1 MAELSPARIEQKR
14 IRLLMKVRDGAVD
27 LANGADRHGDYVS
40 VDTWAF
46 DALIQRINRLMS
58 FEDHYAEA

>member
-1 MAELSPARIEQKR
+1 MAKLSAAQIAKKR
-14 IRLLMKVRDGAVD
+14 IRLLTRVRDAAVD

-46 DALIQRINRLMS
+46 DALIQRINRLIL
-58 FEDHYAEA
+58 FENHYAES

>member
-14 IRLLMKVRDGAVD
+14 IRLLTKVRDGAVD
-27 LANGADRHGDYVS
+27 LANGADRHGDYVA

-46 DALIQRINRLMS
+46 DALIQRINRLMA

>member
-14 IRLLMKVRDGAVD
+14 IRLLTKVRDGAVD

-46 DALIQRINRLMS
+46 DALIQRINRLMI
-58 FEDHYAEA
+58 FEDHYAES

>member
-14 IRLLMKVRDGAVD
+14 IRLVTKVRDGAVD
-27 LANGADRHGDYVS
+27 LANSADRHGDYVA

-46 DALIQRINRLMS
+46 DALIQRINRLMA
-58 FEDHYAEA
+58 FEDHYAES